1 MPFIIRGL
9 LLLSFFAEC
18 STCYIIP
25 DFSDSLTDTSD
36 YSNWFTDT
44 SNSVVINS
52 PIDTSN
58 AVAANLPTDADQP
71 HSSEFAATS
80 ISINAAQAPNLNT
93 GVTDLTSSDN
103 RLALGN
109 PVNDENLFLNP
120 SGVELSAPTSP
131 SYQIAERD
139 GGIDLLK
146 MGGEGLE
153 ILGAS
158 LLYVA
163 VKLANF
169 PPSRSPD
176 REGRTVTGANSYS
189 SKHKRLCPDP
199 PYGLVY
205 TVPTCDEGIVLY
217 VEGLEGYILD
227 GWTIYK
233 GSCPQSK
240 YPQVA
245 YWCCDKEGMRRRKP
259 PSRNVS

>member
-1 MPFIIRGL
+1 MPFTIRGL

-25 DFSDSLTDTSD
+25 DFSDSFTDTSD

-52 PIDTSN
+52 LIDTSN

-80 ISINAAQAPNLNT
+80 ISINAAQTPNLNT
-93 GVTDLTSSDN
+93 GVTDLASSAN
-103 RLALGN
+103 RLALTN
-109 PVNDENLFLNP
+109 PVMDENLFLNP

-131 SYQIAERD
+131 SYQIAEGD

-146 MGGEGLE
+146 MGGRGLE

-158 LLYVA
+158 LLYIGA
-163 VKLANF
+163 QLANF

-176 REGRTVTGANSYS
+176 REGRTVTGANSYD
-189 SKHKRLCPDP
+189 SKRKRLCPDP

-217 VEGLEGYILD
+217 LEELEGYILD
-227 GWTIYK
+227 GWTI
-233 GSCPQSK
+233 
-240 YPQVA
+240 
-245 YWCCDKEGMRRRKP
+245 
-259 PSRNVS
+259 